1 MSRYIKHRLASI
13 PLVLVGVILINFFLY
28 HLSPGD
34 PSNLYFSPDY
44 NQTSQQVLRQKMGL
58 DRPLHIQLGLWF
70 YKFIQG
76 DFGFSWS
83 RHRPVIDILKEAIP
97 ATLELAAISLLLNF
111 LLGTTFGLIAGLHA
125 NKWFG
130 KVLSFTS
137 LLLYSIPSFWLAI
150 LLIYIFSL
158 RLGWLPASGQSS
170 LILNSPT
177 LLGTIADHFRHLVMP
192 AAVLGVVGGAATFR
206 IVRANTLK
214 ILDQPFIVAARA
226 KGLSPFIVL
235 YKHALKNILLPV
247 ITLFGIYFPFLLGGA
262 LIIEVIFAWPGMGR
276 ITYEAILAKDFP
288 VIMAINYI
296 AALMVIFG
304 NLIADVLNK
313 IVDPRT

>member
-1 MSRYIKHRLASI
+1 MSRYAKHRLASI
-13 PLVLVGVILINFFLY
+13 PFVLIGVIIINFFLY

-44 NQTSQQVLRQKMGL
+44 DQASKQALRQKMGL
-58 DRPLHIQLGLWF
+58 ERPLHVQLGAWF
-70 YKFIQG
+70 FHFVQG

-83 RHRPVIDILKEAIP
+83 KHRPVMDLLKEAVP
-97 ATLELAAISLLLNF
+97 ATLELAIVSLLLNF
-111 LLGTTFGLIAGLHA
+111 LIGTTFGLLAGLHA
-125 NKWFG
+125 GKWFG
-130 KVLSFTS
+130 KMLDVVGLLIYS
-137 LLLYSIPSFWLAI
+137 LPSFWLGI

-170 LILNSPT
+170 LILRTPS
-177 LLGTIADHFRHLVMP
+177 LLGTIGDQLRHLVMP
-192 AAVLGVVGGAATFR
+192 AVVLGLVGGAATFR
-206 IVRANTLK
+206 IIRANTIKVLT
-214 ILDQPFIVAARA
+214 QPFIVAARA
-226 KGLSPFIVL
+226 KGLSSFIVL
-235 YKHALKNILLPV
+235 FKHALKNILLPV

-296 AALMVIFG
+296 AALMVISG

-313 IVDPRT
+313 IIDPRI